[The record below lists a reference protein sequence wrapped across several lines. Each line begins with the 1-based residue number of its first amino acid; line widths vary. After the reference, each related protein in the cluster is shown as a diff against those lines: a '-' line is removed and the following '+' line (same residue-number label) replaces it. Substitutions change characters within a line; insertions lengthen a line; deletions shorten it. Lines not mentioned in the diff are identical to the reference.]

1 MHTHSHHTHLHT
13 PHTLRRGFTVFTTAV
28 YILTV
33 LFGFLDKQTKADES
47 WVSRGVCQPEKRNMQ
62 CLLTCRALFHARFMQ
77 LNKAHPETC
86 SGLQSSHRDSA
97 GNRGLVR
104 RRPVPLMDL
113 GREEGQGA
121 SARGQANQKK
131 GNQGA
136 VPYWFIKKKKQE
148 GRNLPSSLPL
158 WPLLTTFSGL
168 CTHIMFLG
176 FPGGSTS
183 REPACNAGDPGSI
196 PGLERS
202 QGKGNGN
209 PLQYSCLENSMDRET
224 SQSTVH
230 GVAKYQTD
238 WATNT
243 FACFAS

>member
-1 MHTHSHHTHLHT
+1 M
-13 PHTLRRGFTVFTTAV
+13 FTTAV

-131 GNQGA
+131 GNRGLS
-136 VPYWFIKKKKQE
+136 PIDLLKKKTRRKE
-148 GRNLPSSLPL
+148 PSII
-158 WPLLTTFSGL
+158 TTTVTTAHYFFRFVYSYNVP
-168 CTHIMFLG
+168 G
-176 FPGGSTS
+176 FP
-183 REPACNAGDPGSI
+183 RWLN
-196 PGLERS
+196 
-202 QGKGNGN
+202 
-209 PLQYSCLENSMDRET
+209 
-224 SQSTVH
+224 
-230 GVAKYQTD
+230 
-238 WATNT
+238 
-243 FACFAS
+243 

>member
-1 MHTHSHHTHLHT
+1 MAHSTHTHTHTHTHSHHTHLHT

-131 GNQGA
+131 GNRGLS
-136 VPYWFIKKKKQE
+136 PIDLLKKKNKKE
-148 GRNLPSSLPL
+148 GTFHHHYHCDHCSLL
-158 WPLLTTFSGL
+158 FQVCVL
-168 CTHIMFLG
+168 I
-176 FPGGSTS
+176 
-183 REPACNAGDPGSI
+183 
-196 PGLERS
+196 
-202 QGKGNGN
+202 
-209 PLQYSCLENSMDRET
+209 
-224 SQSTVH
+224 
-230 GVAKYQTD
+230 
-238 WATNT
+238 
-243 FACFAS
+243 